1 MIILESKKNIFRKAQ
16 IIESKKYIHRR
27 DLLNML
33 LEDSKT
39 YSLDEVDKLIKKF
52 EKEKVN

>member
-1 MIILESKKNIFRKAQ
+1 VILLESKKNIFRKDQ

>member
-1 MIILESKKNIFRKAQ
+1 VIILESKKNIFRKAQ

>member
-1 MIILESKKNIFRKAQ
+1 MESKKNIFRKDQ